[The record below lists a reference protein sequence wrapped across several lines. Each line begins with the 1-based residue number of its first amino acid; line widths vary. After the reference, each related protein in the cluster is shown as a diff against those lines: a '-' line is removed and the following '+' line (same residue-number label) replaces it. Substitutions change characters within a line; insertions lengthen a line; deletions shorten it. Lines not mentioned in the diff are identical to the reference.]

1 MNLIIAGKNSI
12 AVDVLKHVIEINTIN
27 VYVVLNKTEDF
38 SNNFQKSLGFFAR
51 FWNIPIIELEE
62 SYKIDKVIFISL
74 EFDRLIKPKL
84 FRSKQLF
91 NIHFSKLPAYKG
103 QYTSS
108 WPILNG
114 ENESGVTLHLIDD
127 GVDTGNIID
136 QVVFKLS
143 SEETARSLYLKYIEK
158 GTELLIKNLENLLK
172 NQYTSIPQKSI
183 NSTFFSINSINYRNL
198 VLDFNKTAFQ
208 LSQQLRAF
216 SFREY
221 QLPKFND
228 FKIGNWEITNKKSS
242 MKSGTLIIENSKSF
256 CLATIDFDILLYK
269 DFYDDMWDYCRY
281 NNLNK
286 LKELT
291 HLVDF
296 DFETKTIQGWN
307 ALIIATFNGA
317 YECVDYLI
325 KQGADVNAKNYNNTS
340 VLMYAKTNAIKTR
353 DLNIINLLLSSG
365 ADINTIDIFEKTV
378 IDWFKEEDLELYNF
392 FKKKYD

>member
-12 AVDVLKHVIEINTIN
+12 AVDVLKHVLKIKNIN
-27 VYVVLNKTEDF
+27 VYVVLNKTENF

-51 FWNIPIIELEE
+51 FWNIPIIDLEE
-62 SYKIDKVIFISL
+62 SYKLDQVIFISL

-84 FRSKQLF
+84 FKSKQLF

-136 QVVFKLS
+136 QVVFKLDI
-143 SEETARSLYLKYIEK
+143 EETARSLYLKYIEK

-172 NQYTSIPQKSI
+172 NEYSSIPQKSI
-183 NSTFFSINSINYRNL
+183 NSTFFSVNSINYRNL

-208 LSQQLRAF
+208 ISQQLRAF

-221 QLPKFND
+221 QLPKYND
-228 FKIGNWEITNKKSS
+228 FKIGNLEITNKKSFL
-242 MKSGTLIIENSKSF
+242 KSGTLITENSKSF
-256 CLATIDFDILLYK
+256 CLATIDFDILLHK
-269 DFYDDMWDYCRY
+269 DFYDDLWDYCRF
-281 NNLNK
+281 NNIDK
-286 LKELT
+286 LKKLT
-291 HLVDF
+291 NIVDF
-296 DFETKTIQGWN
+296 DLETKTIKGWN

-317 YECVDYLI
+317 YECVEYLI

-353 DLNIINLLLSSG
+353 DLKIINLLLSSG
-365 ADINTIDIFEKTV
+365 ADINSLDIFEKSV
-378 IDWFKEEDLELYNF
+378 IDWVKEEDLELYNF
-392 FKKKYD
+392 FKNKI

>member
-12 AVDVLKHVIEINTIN
+12 AVDVLKHVLKIKNIN

-38 SNNFQKSLGFFAR
+38 SNNLQKSLGFFAR
-51 FWNIPIIELEE
+51 SWNIPIIDLEE
-62 SYKIDKVIFISL
+62 SYKLDQVVFISL

-84 FRSKQLF
+84 FKSKQLF
-91 NIHFSKLPAYKG
+91 NVHFSKLPAYKG

-136 QVVFKLS
+136 QVVFKLDI
-143 SEETARSLYLKYIEK
+143 EETARSLYLKYIEK

-172 NQYTSIPQKSI
+172 NEYSSIPQKSI

-198 VLDFNKTAFQ
+198 GLDFNKTAFQ
-208 LSQQLRAF
+208 ISQQLRAF

-221 QLPKFND
+221 QLPKYND

-242 MKSGTLIIENSKSF
+242 LKSGTLITENNKSF
-256 CLATIDFDILLYK
+256 CLATIDFDIILHK
-269 DFYDDMWDYCRY
+269 DFYDDLWDYCRL
-281 NNLNK
+281 NNIDK
-286 LKELT
+286 LKKLS
-291 HLVDF
+291 HIIDF
-296 DFETKTIQGWN
+296 DLETKTIQGWN

-317 YECVDYLI
+317 YECVEYLI
-325 KQGADVNAKNYNNTS
+325 NQGADVNAINYNNTS

-353 DLNIINLLLSSG
+353 DLKIINLLLSFG
-365 ADINTIDIFEKTV
+365 ADINSIDIFGKSV
-378 IDWFKEEDLELYNF
+378 IDWVKEEDLELYNF
-392 FKKKYD
+392 FKNKI

>member
-12 AVDVLKHVIEINTIN
+12 AVDVLKHVLKIKEIN

-38 SNNFQKSLGFFAR
+38 SNNVQRSLGFFAR
-51 FWNIPIIELEE
+51 LWNIPIINLEE
-62 SYKIDKVIFISL
+62 SYKLDQVVFISL

-84 FRSKQLF
+84 FKSKQLF
-91 NIHFSKLPAYKG
+91 NVHFSKLPAYKG

-114 ENESGVTLHLIDD
+114 ENVSGVTLHLIDD

-136 QVVFKLS
+136 QVVFNLEI
-143 SEETARSLYLKYIEK
+143 EETARSLYLKYIEK

-172 NQYTSIPQKSI
+172 NEYFSIPQKSI

-208 LSQQLRAF
+208 ISQQLRAF

-221 QLPKFND
+221 QLPKYND
-228 FKIGNWEITNKKSS
+228 FKIGNWKITDNKSS
-242 MKSGTLIIENSKSF
+242 MKSGTLITENNKSF

-269 DFYDDMWDYCRY
+269 DFYDDLWDYCRF
-281 NNLNK
+281 NNIDK

-291 HLVDF
+291 HIVDF
-296 DFETKTIQGWN
+296 DLETKTIQGWN

-317 YECVDYLI
+317 YECVEYLI
-325 KQGADVNAKNYNNTS
+325 NQGADVNAINYNNTS

-353 DLNIINLLLSSG
+353 DLKIINLLLSSG
-365 ADINTIDIFEKTV
+365 ADINSIDIFGKSV
-378 IDWFKEEDLELYNF
+378 IDWVKEEDLELYNF
-392 FKKKYD
+392 FKNKI